1 VKLSVAVRLGRVSNL
16 PTVTSNVLAAVAL
29 ATLCPTCTTPASWIA
44 VAGVCVGMSLLYVA
58 GMFLNDAFDRT
69 IDALE
74 RPDRPI
80 PSGQVTA
87 AAVFGAGFLLLAFG
101 VLVVAG
107 VAVATGAG
115 WPPIA
120 SVVALAGLIVFYD
133 MHHKRNAFAPVVMGL
148 CRVGVYTTAALATG
162 AALCETLLVGC
173 GALLAYLI
181 GLTYVAKQENLLKLT
196 SVWPLGF
203 LAVPFVIA
211 QPMGQ
216 GPWAFAIYS
225 FFLVWTVRCLK
236 LAVTRQIR
244 PAVTG
249 LIAGISML
257 DALFIIRLDPQN
269 LPMAGIACGA
279 FLLTTI
285 LQTKVPGT

>member
-1 VKLSVAVRLGRVSNL
+1 MKLAVALRLGRVSNL

-29 ATLCPTCTTPASWIA
+29 SGGRSEWMPI
-44 VAGVCVGMSLLYVA
+44 AGVCVAMSLMYVA

-80 PSGQVTA
+80 PAGQVTA
-87 AAVFGAGFLLLAFG
+87 AEVFAAGFALLAFG
-101 VLVVAG
+101 VLAVAA
-107 VAVATGAG
+107 VAVLTGAG
-115 WPPIA
+115 WWPVLSA
-120 SVVALAGLIVFYD
+120 TAVAVLIVVYD
-133 MHHKRNAFAPVVMGL
+133 MHHKRNPIAPFVMGL

-162 AALCETLLVGC
+162 AALGPQLLYGC

-181 GLTYVAKQENLLKLT
+181 GLTYVAKQENLLKLA

-203 LAVPFVIA
+203 MAVPFVLA
-211 QPMGQ
+211 APHGH
-216 GPWAFAIYS
+216 GPWAFAIYI
-225 FFLVWTVRCLK
+225 FFLGWTLRCLR
-236 LAVTRQIR
+236 LAITRQIR

-249 LIAGISML
+249 LIAGIAML
-257 DALFIIRLDPQN
+257 DALFAIRLGHPV
-269 LPMAGIACGA
+269 MAGVAVGA

-285 LQTKVPGT
+285 FQRKIPGT

>member
-1 VKLSVAVRLGRVSNL
+1 MKLGVALRLGRVSNL

-29 ATLCPTCTTPASWIA
+29 AGARPSALALAA
-44 VAGVCVGMSLLYVA
+44 VCAGMSLLYIA
-58 GMFLNDAFDRT
+58 GMFLNDAFDHS

-87 AAVFGAGFLLLAFG
+87 AAVFAAGFLLLAFG

-107 VAVATGAG
+107 VAVATGSG

-120 SVVALAGLIVFYD
+120 SVVALAVLIVFYD
-133 MHHKRNAFAPVVMGL
+133 IHHKRNPVAPFVMGL

-162 AALCETLLVGC
+162 ASLSKPLWYGC
-173 GALLAYLI
+173 GALLAYLV

-203 LAVPFVIA
+203 VAVPFVIA
-211 QPMGQ
+211 TPHGH
-216 GPWAFAIYS
+216 GPWAFAIYL
-225 FFLVWTVRCLK
+225 FFLAWTLRCLK
-236 LAVTRQIR
+236 LAITRQIR

-257 DALFIIRLDPQN
+257 DALFIVRLGDV
-269 LPMAGIACGA
+269 PMAGIAAGA
-279 FLLTTI
+279 FLLTTV
-285 LQTKVPGT
+285 LQRKVPGT

>member
-1 VKLSVAVRLGRVSNL
+1 MKLSVALKLGRVSNL

-29 ATLCPTCTTPASWIA
+29 SGAHADWIA
-44 VAGVCVGMSLLYVA
+44 IAIVCAGMSLLYIA

-80 PSGQVTA
+80 PAGQVTA
-87 AAVFGAGFLLLAFG
+87 AAVFAAGFAMLAFG
-101 VLVVAG
+101 VLVIAG
-107 VAVATGAG
+107 VSVTTGAG

-120 SVVALAGLIVFYD
+120 SVAGLAVLIVFYD
-133 MHHKRNAFAPVVMGL
+133 MHHKRNPLAPFVMGL

-162 AALCETLLVGC
+162 ASLSQPLLVGC
-173 GALLAYLI
+173 GSLLAYLI
-181 GLTYVAKQENLLKLT
+181 GLTYVARQENLLKLT
-196 SVWPLGF
+196 SLWPMAF
-203 LAVPFVIA
+203 LAVPFVVA
-211 QPMGQ
+211 PPHGH
-216 GPWAFAIYS
+216 GPWAFAIYL
-225 FFLVWTVRCLK
+225 FFLGWTLRCLK
-236 LAVTRQIR
+236 LAITRQIR

-257 DALFIIRLDPQN
+257 DALFIVRLDQVPGY
-269 LPMAGIACGA
+269 LTMAAVAVGA

-285 LQTKVPGT
+285 FQRKVPGT